1 MKKILLFLLGF
12 SSLYSGFSATGN
24 PAENRHMKVY
34 EAMLK
39 MQVASYRIARDKLY
53 EIYHPDFELI
63 QPDLAQA
70 ITIFENNITFL
81 HQVLTDAT
89 YQAELDRLTDVWNN
103 MRFHILDVLNKKN
116 YARFYYD
123 SMTMDNLL
131 GVILNKYEDKYGLN
145 DKRHLDL
152 KKQYTFCK
160 SVYLTNIGFL
170 TRKYNMAR
178 SLHSLFDQNIDRVE
192 RLLRYAIRNKYAQ
205 NPRTSEEMARLL
217 NDWKFFR
224 YNTSNVLFSAER
236 TLFAT
241 ANSIDFHTKHLA
253 QKLLIE

>member
-1 MKKILLFLLGF
+1 MKKIILFFLTVLLFRPG
-12 SSLYSGFSATGN
+12 YAGN
-24 PAENRHMKVY
+24 DTPAADRQMKVY

-39 MQVASYRIARDKLY
+39 MQVASFRIARDKLY
-53 EIYHPDFELI
+53 EIYHPDFKLI
-63 QPDLAQA
+63 QPDLAEA
-70 ITIFENNITFL
+70 ISIFENNITYL
-81 HQVLTDAT
+81 HQVLHDAA

-103 MRFHILDVLNKKN
+103 MRFHILDVLDKKN

-131 GVILNKYEDKYGLN
+131 SVILNKYEDKYKLN

-160 SVYLTNIGFL
+160 SVYLTNIGFM
-170 TRKYNMAR
+170 TRKYDMAR
-178 SLHSLFDQNIDRVE
+178 SLHSLFEQNIDRVE
-192 RLLRYAIRNKYAQ
+192 RLLRYAIRNKYAR
-205 NPRTSEEMARLL
+205 NPRTSDEMARLL
-217 NDWKFFR
+217 NDWKYFR

-241 ANSIDFHTKHLA
+241 ANSIDYHTKLLA
-253 QKLLIE
+253 QKLMTE

>member
-1 MKKILLFLLGF
+1 MKKILLFFLVLI
-12 SSLYSGFSATGN
+12 SLRTGFSATGN
-24 PAENRHMKVY
+24 PAGDRQMKIY

-63 QPDLAQA
+63 QPDLAEA
-70 ITIFENNITFL
+70 ITIFENNITYL

-103 MRFHILDVLNKKN
+103 MRFHILDILTKKN

-145 DKRHLDL
+145 DKQHLDL

-170 TRKYNMAR
+170 TRKYDMAR
-178 SLHSLFDQNIDRVE
+178 SLHSLFEQNIDRVE
-192 RLLRYAIRNKYAQ
+192 RLLRYAIRNKYAR
-205 NPRTSEEMARLL
+205 NPRTSDEMARLL
-217 NDWKFFR
+217 NDWKYFR
-224 YNTSNVLFSAER
+224 YNTSNALFSAER
-236 TLFAT
+236 SLFAT
-241 ANSIDFHTKHLA
+241 ANSIDFHTKRLA
-253 QKLLIE
+253 QKLMAE

>member
-1 MKKILLFLLGF
+1 MKKILLFFMAFCSFQPGF
-12 SSLYSGFSATGN
+12 SIPGN
-24 PAENRHMKVY
+24 PVDDQHKKVY

-63 QPDLAQA
+63 QPDLAEA
-70 ITIFENNITFL
+70 ITIFENNITYL
-81 HQVLTDAT
+81 HQVLTDAA

-103 MRFHILDVLNKKN
+103 MRFHILDVLTKKS
-116 YARFYYD
+116 YARFYYN

-131 GVILNKYEDKYGLN
+131 GVMLNKYEDRYGLN
-145 DKRHLDL
+145 DKQHLDL

-170 TRKYNMAR
+170 TRKYDMAR
-178 SLHSLFDQNIDRVE
+178 SLHNLFDQNINRVE
-192 RLLRYAIRNKYAQ
+192 RLLGYAIRNKYAR
-205 NPRTSEEMARLL
+205 NPLTSDEMARLL
-217 NDWKFFR
+217 NDWKYFR

-241 ANSIDFHTKHLA
+241 ANSIDFHTKRLS
-253 QKLLIE
+253 QKLMVE